1 MMEGV
6 HRNLNYHLSKGGA
19 QGADLRNVVPKQQ
32 IYQGV
37 FTQRT
42 DTHYG
47 GDDTD

>member
-6 HRNLNYHLSKGGA
+6 HRNLNYHLSKGGG
-19 QGADLRNVVPKQQ
+19 GADLRNVAPKQQ

-42 DTHYG
+42 DDTYYG
-47 GDDTD
+47 SNET